1 MTRIRGLR
9 RRQARLIESMHV
21 AIKDENFHL
30 HVNLETAEIIRRI
43 RKTTS
48 VLLSFT
54 SEEIFLWIDFR
65 KHANP
70 HIEEKC
76 SFNTLNNLDPRL
88 AFPLR
93 YPDDFYNV

>member
-21 AIKDENFHL
+21 AIKDEIFHL
-30 HVNLETAEIIRRI
+30 HVNLETAESYDEFEKRRQY
-43 RKTTS
+43 S
-48 VLLSFT
+48 CLSP

-70 HIEEKC
+70 VIEGKC

-93 YPDDFYNV
+93 YPSDFYYV